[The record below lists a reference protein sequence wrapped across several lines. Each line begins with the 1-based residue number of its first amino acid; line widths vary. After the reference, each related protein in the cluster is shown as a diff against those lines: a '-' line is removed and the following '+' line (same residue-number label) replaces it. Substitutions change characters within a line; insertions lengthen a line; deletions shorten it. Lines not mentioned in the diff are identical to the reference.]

1 MYGRRDRERQCRF
14 DAGPGTGRTR
24 EVERM
29 RPGRLWP
36 FRGGQKNVTHF
47 GRFSLRDRAAGRTV
61 DLPSRPPIHV
71 PVSGVLQFG
80 GGTSRT
86 HRDVSVAGLRRLS
99 RVVDSADRD
108 TRREETRAP
117 GQTSRTFLNLVGS
130 FGARTASNRQSS
142 LTGFGRL

>member
-24 EVERM
+24 GVERM

-47 GRFSLRDRAAGRTV
+47 GRFSLRDRGGGRSV
-61 DLPSRPPIHV
+61 GLPSRPPIHV
-71 PVSGVLQFG
+71 PVSRVLQFG

-86 HRDVSVAGLRRLS
+86 HGDVSIAGLLRLPG
-99 RVVDSADRD
+99 VVDGANRD
-108 TRREETRAP
+108 AGGEETGSTGPTTR
-117 GQTSRTFLNLVGS
+117 TSLNLVG
-130 FGARTASNRQSS
+130 
-142 LTGFGRL
+142 

>member
-1 MYGRRDRERQCRF
+1 M
-14 DAGPGTGRTR
+14 AIPGRTKKCNTF
-24 EVERM
+24 
-29 RPGRLWP
+29 RPILLARSRCRAY
-36 FRGGQKNVTHF
+36 RGPA
-47 GRFSLRDRAAGRTV
+47 L
-61 DLPSRPPIHV
+61 RPPIHV
-71 PVSGVLQFG
+71 PVSRVLQFG

-108 TRREETRAP
+108 TCREETRAP